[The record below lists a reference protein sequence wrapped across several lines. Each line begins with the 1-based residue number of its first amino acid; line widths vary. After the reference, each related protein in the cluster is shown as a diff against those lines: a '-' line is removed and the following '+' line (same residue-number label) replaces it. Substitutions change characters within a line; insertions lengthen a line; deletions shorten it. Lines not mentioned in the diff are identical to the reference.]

1 MDAFSFEPIERHRRR
16 AGRWLRRA
24 ALALVILLVV
34 GATGTALAAYRS
46 ERGRSGLILPGI
58 VVLGVGVGGM
68 TRAQALT
75 AVSAVIERTLA
86 RQITLEAGGR
96 TWTVS
101 ARSLGLQAD
110 VSPAVDAALA
120 YSQEHSTMSRLLGRL
135 RGQTYP
141 VVVGV
146 AFSVTDVL
154 YARVLDEVEQAVTR
168 APQDA
173 QLALQG
179 TGIVRVKSRK
189 GRALDTAQSE
199 QLLRTELLT
208 GATAGGGGV
217 AATVRLPVR
226 TIVPKVVERTLGRTI
241 GVNLSDNRLTLY
253 QGVHVLR
260 TYPVATAKPGFQTTP
275 GDWTIVD
282 KKMFPTWYNPAP
294 DTWGAN
300 EPLVVPPGPNN
311 PMGTR
316 AFYLDA
322 PGLMRIHG
330 TNTPSSIGH
339 YASHGCI
346 RLFIPDVEELYDL
359 VPVGTHVLVYGAPP
373 WGVQTTFGVSGT

>member
-1 MDAFSFEPIERHRRR
+1 MDAFWSEANRKRRR
-16 AGRWLRRA
+16 GAGRWLRRA
-24 ALALVILLVV
+24 ALALAIVLLV
-34 GATGTALAAYRS
+34 GATGTAFAAYRS
-46 ERGRSGLILPGI
+46 ERGRSELILPGI
-58 VVLGVGVGGM
+58 VVQGVAVGGM
-68 TRAQALT
+68 TRTQALA
-75 AVSAVIERTLA
+75 AVSAVIDRTLA
-86 RQITLEAGGR
+86 RQITLEAGDR
-96 TWTVS
+96 AWTVS

-120 YSQEHSTMSRLLGRL
+120 YSQRYSTMSRLLGRL
-135 RGQTYP
+135 RGRTYP
-141 VVVGV
+141 VLVGV
-146 AFSVTDVL
+146 AFSLTDVL
-154 YARVLDEVEQAVTR
+154 YGRVLEEVERAVTR
-168 APQDA
+168 APRDA
-173 QLALQG
+173 QLALEG

-189 GRALDTAQSE
+189 GRVLDTAQSE

-208 GATAGGGGV
+208 GATAQGGGV

-226 TIVPKVVERTLGRTI
+226 TIAPKVTERTLGRTI
-241 GVNLSDNRLTLY
+241 GVNVSENRLTLY
-253 QGVHVLR
+253 EGIHVLR
-260 TYPVATAKPGFQTTP
+260 TYPVATAKPGWRTTP

-373 WGVQTTFGVSGT
+373 WGLPTTFGVSGA